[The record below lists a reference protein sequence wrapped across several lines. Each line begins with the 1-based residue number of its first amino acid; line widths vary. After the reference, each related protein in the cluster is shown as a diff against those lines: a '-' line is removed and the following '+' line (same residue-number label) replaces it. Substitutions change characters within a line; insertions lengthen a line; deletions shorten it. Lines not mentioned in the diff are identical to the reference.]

1 MNMIEERT
9 EKEILKTSGRLP
21 IFTRLF
27 VTVVVIIIVT
37 ELIGIHK
44 IPVGPG
50 AILLLPMLYAVVIGI
65 LITPDVLGKPIAAL
79 RKLIGKEEI
88 ELAGPM
94 VMLTLLPLGT
104 KLGTL
109 IGPKIMKIVEAG
121 PAFFL
126 QELGNLGTI
135 FLALPIALALGLK
148 REAVGAT
155 VSICREPTLGVIA
168 EKYGINSPEGTGT
181 LGTFLTGTIL
191 GTIFYGLLGSFSVLS
206 GLHPY
211 ALAMG
216 CGMGSASMMTASSG
230 ALSMTVSPAM
240 KDTVLAYAAISQLL
254 TSVTGMYSVIFI
266 ALPLNNFLYNKLIPF
281 FSRNKSGKEVS
292 HV

>member
-1 MNMIEERT
+1 MEERT

-21 IFTRLF
+21 VFARLF
-27 VTVVVIIIVT
+27 GAVVVIIIVT

-44 IPVGPG
+44 IPLGPG
-50 AILLLPMLYAVVIGI
+50 AVLLLPMLYAVVIGI

-79 RKLIGKEEI
+79 RKLIGKKEI

-168 EKYGINSPEGTGT
+168 EKYGISSPEGTGT

-191 GTIFYGLLGSFSVLS
+191 GTIF
-206 GLHPY
+206 
-211 ALAMG
+211 
-216 CGMGSASMMTASSG
+216 
-230 ALSMTVSPAM
+230 
-240 KDTVLAYAAISQLL
+240 
-254 TSVTGMYSVIFI
+254 
-266 ALPLNNFLYNKLIPF
+266 
-281 FSRNKSGKEVS
+281 
-292 HV
+292 

>member
-1 MNMIEERT
+1 MIEERT

-21 IFTRLF
+21 VFTRLF
-27 VTVVVIIIVT
+27 VTVVLIIIVT

-44 IPVGPG
+44 IPLGPG
-50 AILLLPMLYAVVIGI
+50 AILFLPMLYAVVIGI

-191 GTIFYGLLGSFSVLS
+191 GTIFYGILASFSVFT

-216 CGMGSASMMTASSG
+216 CGIGSASMMTASSG
-230 ALSMTVSPAM
+230 ALSMAVDSAM

>member
-1 MNMIEERT
+1 MNMMEERT
-9 EKEILKTSGRLP
+9 EKEILTTSGRLP

-191 GTIFYGLLGSFSVLS
+191 GTIFYGLLGSFSVLT

-230 ALSMTVSPAM
+230 ALSMAVSPEM

-281 FSRNKSGKEVS
+281 FSKK
-292 HV
+292 